1 MRIITTAILGSGMVL
16 LAACSSEKS
25 GTITTEDGTAEYRV
39 DQSTGETSMTITT
52 DDGKATM
59 RSGSDIPVS
68 LPKGFSL
75 FPGTKVLSNTVV
87 NQPGGSGSMVMFE
100 TDASAQ
106 QVMAHYKQQAEK
118 AGFKIELEANMGG
131 TVMIAGKRE
140 ADGGS
145 FSVNASPDDEGKT
158 TGQLIVGSEQAR

>member
-1 MRIITTAILGSGMVL
+1 MRIITTAILGGSMML

-25 GTITTEDGTAEYRV
+25 GTINTDDGTAEYRV

-59 RSGSDIPVS
+59 RSGTDIPIS

-75 FPGTKVLSNTVV
+75 YPGTKVLSNTVV
-87 NQPGGSGSMVMFE
+87 NQPGGSGSMVLFE
-100 TDASAQ
+100 SEARAE
-106 QVMAHYKQQAEK
+106 QVLAYYKQQAEK

-140 ADGGS
+140 ADGGT

-158 TGQLIVGSEQAR
+158 TGQLIVGSEKGG